1 MSSKVPLR
9 VEKALRALHEA
20 LRKTYGDAE
29 LYLFGSYAKGDWLE
43 DSDVDVVVVSGLQGE
58 EHAQEDRRGQE
69 PSPQGHLLRDSGL
82 HAAGAEGG
90 GEEECG
96 GPGCEDLL
104 EEDRSTVKP
113 ETWGN

>member
-43 DSDVDVVVVSGLQGE
+43 DSDVDVVVVSEAFKGKSMPKRIGE
-58 EHAQEDRRGQE
+58 VRNLAPKDTSFEILAYTPQE
-69 PSPQGHLLRDSGL
+69 LRE
-82 HAAGAEGG
+82 AVK
-90 GEEECG
+90 
-96 GPGCEDLL
+96 
-104 EEDRSTVKP
+104 RSVAVQDAKTYWRKIVQP
-113 ETWGN
+113 